1 MTGNR
6 NPTENGMTQEHD
18 NGRNERH
25 QQRMIR
31 KKDVVD
37 EKIAAAQTEQ
47 GLLLMHT
54 GNGKGKSSSAF
65 GVLARAIG
73 HGMNCAVIQFVKS
86 RSDSGEEAFFR
97 KFPEQV
103 SWQVM
108 GEGFTWETQDRE
120 RDKRAAV
127 AAWAEVCNKLADPSI
142 DLVILDEFTY
152 AFKFGWLE
160 LEPVI
165 EALRHRPPMQH
176 VIITGRA
183 APPALIDVA
192 DTVTEM
198 GMVKHAFQQG
208 IKAMPGIEH

>member
-1 MTGNR
+1 
-6 NPTENGMTQEHD
+6 MTQEQDQAPD

-25 QQRMIR
+25 EQRMIR
-31 KKDVVD
+31 KKGIVD
-37 EKIAAAQTEQ
+37 EKIAAAQTEK
-47 GLLLMHT
+47 GLLLIHT

-73 HGMNCAVIQFVKS
+73 HDLNCAVIQFVKS

-120 RDKRAAV
+120 RDKRAAE
-127 AAWAEVCNKLADPSI
+127 AAWGEVCKKLADPKV
-142 DLVILDEFTY
+142 DLLILDEFTY

-160 LEPVI
+160 LEPVVA
-165 EALRHRPPMQH
+165 ALQSRPAMQH

-183 APPALIDVA
+183 APPALIDIA
-192 DTVTEM
+192 DTVTDM

>member
-1 MTGNR
+1 
-6 NPTENGMTQEHD
+6 MTQEQD

-25 QQRMIR
+25 QQRMVR

-37 EKIAAAQTEQ
+37 EKIAAAQAEK
-47 GLLLMHT
+47 GLLLIHA

-73 HGMNCAVIQFVKS
+73 HGLKCAVIQFVKS

-97 KFPEQV
+97 QFPEQV
-103 SWQVM
+103 SWQVK

-120 RDKRAAV
+120 RDKRAAEV
-127 AAWAEVCNKLADPSI
+127 AWAEACKQLSDPAI
-142 DLVILDEFTY
+142 NLVILDEFTY

-160 LEPVI
+160 LDPVI
-165 EALRHRPPMQH
+165 EVLQKRPPMQH

-183 APPALIDVA
+183 APPALIEIA

-208 IKAMPGIEH
+208 IKAMPGVEF

>member
-1 MTGNR
+1 MTH
-6 NPTENGMTQEHD
+6 END
-18 NGRNERH
+18 NDRNERH
-25 QQRMIR
+25 QQRMVR

-37 EKIAAAQTEQ
+37 EKIAAAQTEK
-47 GLLLMHT
+47 GLLLIHT

-73 HGMNCAVIQFVKS
+73 HDMRCAVIQFVKS

-127 AAWAEVCNKLADPSI
+127 AAWAAACEALADPGI
-142 DLVILDEFTY
+142 DLLILDEFTY
-152 AFKFGWLE
+152 AFKYGWLE

-165 EALRHRPPMQH
+165 EALRNRPVMQH

-183 APPALIDVA
+183 APPALIEVA

-198 GMVKHAFQQG
+198 GMIKHAFQQG

>member
-1 MTGNR
+1 MAQNNHSSPDET
-6 NPTENGMTQEHD
+6 
-18 NGRNERH
+18 GRNERH
-25 QQRMIR
+25 QQRMVR

-37 EKIAAAQTEQ
+37 EKIAAAQTEK
-47 GLLLMHT
+47 GLLLIHT

-73 HGMNCAVIQFVKS
+73 HGLHCAVIQFVKS

-120 RDKRAAV
+120 RDQRAAV
-127 AAWAEVCNKLADPSI
+127 AAWEEVCKKMADPSI

-165 EALRHRPPMQH
+165 AALANRPPMQH

-183 APPALIDVA
+183 APQALIDAA

-198 GMVKHAFQQG
+198 GLVKHAFQQG
-208 IKAMPGIEH
+208 IKAMPGIEP

>member
-1 MTGNR
+1 
-6 NPTENGMTQEHD
+6 MTQEHD

-37 EKIAAAQTEQ
+37 EKIAAAQTEK
-47 GLLLMHT
+47 GLLLIHT

-86 RSDSGEEAFFR
+86 RSDSGEEAFVRRFS
-97 KFPEQV
+97 EQV

-127 AAWAEVCNKLADPSI
+127 AAWAEVCKKLADPSI

-165 EALRHRPPMQH
+165 EALRNRPPMQH

-183 APPALIDVA
+183 APPELIDAA

>member
-1 MTGNR
+1 
-6 NPTENGMTQEHD
+6 MTQEQD
-18 NGRNERH
+18 NGRNDRH
-25 QQRMIR
+25 QQRMVR

-37 EKIAAAQTEQ
+37 EKIAAAQAEK
-47 GLLLMHT
+47 GLLLIHT

-73 HGMNCAVIQFVKS
+73 HGLRCAVIQFVKS

-103 SWQVM
+103 SWQVK

-120 RDKRAAV
+120 RDKRAAET
-127 AAWAEVCNKLADPSI
+127 AWAEACKQLTDPTI
-142 DLVILDEFTY
+142 NLVILDEFTY

-160 LEPVI
+160 LDAVI
-165 EALRHRPPMQH
+165 DVLQKRPPMQH

-183 APPALIDVA
+183 APPALVDIA

-208 IKAMPGIEH
+208 IKAMPGVEF

>member
-1 MTGNR
+1 
-6 NPTENGMTQEHD
+6 MTQEND
-18 NGRNERH
+18 SGRNERH
-25 QQRMIR
+25 QQRMVR

-37 EKIAAAQTEQ
+37 EKIAAAQTEK
-47 GLLLMHT
+47 GLLLIHT

-73 HGMNCAVIQFVKS
+73 HDMKCAVIQFVKS

-120 RDKRAAV
+120 RDKRAALV
-127 AAWAEVCNKLADPSI
+127 AWEEVCKKLTDPSI

-160 LEPVI
+160 LAPVI
-165 EALRHRPPMQH
+165 ATLQQRPPMQH

-183 APPALIDVA
+183 APPELIEVA

-208 IKAMPGIEH
+208 IKAMNGIEH

>member
-1 MTGNR
+1 MTSNNDNDR
-6 NPTENGMTQEHD
+6 ND
-18 NGRNERH
+18 RH
-25 QQRMIR
+25 QKRMVR

-37 EKIAAAQTEQ
+37 EKIAAAQTEK
-47 GLLLMHT
+47 GLLLIHT

-73 HGMNCAVIQFVKS
+73 HDMKCAVIQFVKS

-127 AAWAEVCNKLADPSI
+127 AAWAAASKALTDPSI

-152 AFKFGWLE
+152 AFKYGWLE

-165 EALRHRPPMQH
+165 ETLRNRPSMQH

-183 APPALIDVA
+183 APPALIEVA

-198 GMVKHAFQQG
+198 GLIKHAFQQG

>member
-37 EKIAAAQTEQ
+37 EKIAAAQTEK
-47 GLLLMHT
+47 GLLLIHT

-97 KFPEQV
+97 RFSEQV

-127 AAWAEVCNKLADPSI
+127 AAWAEVCKKLADPSI

-165 EALRHRPPMQH
+165 EALRNRPPMQH

-183 APPALIDVA
+183 APPELIDAA

>member
-1 MTGNR
+1 MTTNNDNER
-6 NPTENGMTQEHD
+6 ND
-18 NGRNERH
+18 RH
-25 QQRMIR
+25 QQRMVR

-37 EKIAAAQTEQ
+37 EKIAAAQTEK
-47 GLLLMHT
+47 GLLLIHT

-73 HGMNCAVIQFVKS
+73 HDMKCAVIQFVKS

-127 AAWAEVCNKLADPSI
+127 AAWAAASKALTDPSI

-152 AFKFGWLE
+152 AFKYGWLE

-165 EALRHRPPMQH
+165 ETLRNRPSMQH

-183 APPALIDVA
+183 APPALIEVA

-198 GMVKHAFQQG
+198 GLIKHAFQQG

>member
-1 MTGNR
+1 MT
-6 NPTENGMTQEHD
+6 TD
-18 NGRNERH
+18 NNINNDETGRNERH
-25 QQRMIR
+25 QQRMVR

-37 EKIAAAQTEQ
+37 EKIAAAQTEK
-47 GLLLMHT
+47 GLLLIHT

-65 GVLARAIG
+65 GVLARAVG
-73 HGMNCAVIQFVKS
+73 HGLNCAVIQFVKS

-97 KFPEQV
+97 QFPAQV

-120 RDKRAAV
+120 RDKRAAI
-127 AAWAEVCNKLADPSI
+127 AAWEEVCKKLADPKIS
-142 DLVILDEFTY
+142 LVILDEFTY
-152 AFKFGWLE
+152 AFKFGWLD

-165 EALRHRPPMQH
+165 ATLARRPPMQH

-183 APPALIDVA
+183 APPELVAVA

>member
-1 MTGNR
+1 MTTDN
-6 NPTENGMTQEHD
+6 NTTIPTD
-18 NGRNERH
+18 DSGRNERH
-25 QQRMIR
+25 QQRMVR

-37 EKIAAAQTEQ
+37 EKIAAAQTEK
-47 GLLLMHT
+47 GLLLIHT

-127 AAWAEVCNKLADPSI
+127 AADPSI

-152 AFKFGWLE
+152 SFKYGWLD

-165 EALRHRPPMQH
+165 ETLGKRPQMQH

-208 IKAMPGIEH
+208 IKAMNGIEH

>member
-1 MTGNR
+1 MTH
-6 NPTENGMTQEHD
+6 END
-18 NGRNERH
+18 NDRNERH
-25 QQRMIR
+25 QQRMVR

-37 EKIAAAQTEQ
+37 EKIAAAQTEK
-47 GLLLMHT
+47 GLLLIQT

-73 HGMNCAVIQFVKS
+73 HDMRCAVIQFVKS

-127 AAWAEVCNKLADPSI
+127 AAWAAACEALADPTI
-142 DLVILDEFTY
+142 DLLILDEFTY
-152 AFKFGWLE
+152 AFKYGWLE

-165 EALRHRPPMQH
+165 EALRNRPVMQH

-183 APPALIDVA
+183 APPALIEVA

-198 GMVKHAFQQG
+198 GMIKHAFQQG

>member
-1 MTGNR
+1 
-6 NPTENGMTQEHD
+6 MTQENLSPAND
-18 NGRNERH
+18 EQGRNERH
-25 QQRMIR
+25 QQRMVR

-37 EKIAAAQTEQ
+37 EKIAAAQTEK
-47 GLLLMHT
+47 GLLLIHT

-73 HGMNCAVIQFVKS
+73 HDFHCAVIQFVKS
-86 RSDSGEEAFFR
+86 RSDSGEQAFFQ
-97 KFPEQV
+97 KFSDQV

-127 AAWAEVCNKLADPSI
+127 AAWDEACKKLADPSI

-152 AFKFGWLE
+152 AFKYGWLE

-165 EALRHRPPMQH
+165 QALQNRPPMQH

-183 APPALIDVA
+183 APPALIEIA

-198 GMVKHAFQQG
+198 GMIKHAFQQG

>member
-1 MTGNR
+1 
-6 NPTENGMTQEHD
+6 MTQEQN

-25 QQRMIR
+25 EQRMIR
-31 KKDVVD
+31 KKNIVD
-37 EKIAAAQTEQ
+37 EKIAAAQTEK
-47 GLLLMHT
+47 GLLLIHT

-73 HGMNCAVIQFVKS
+73 HNMNCAVIQFVKS

-108 GEGFTWETQDRE
+108 GEGFTWETQDLE

-127 AAWAEVCNKLADPSI
+127 AAWAEVCKKLSDSTI
-142 DLVILDEFTY
+142 NLVILDEFTY
-152 AFKFGWLE
+152 AFKFGWLD

-165 EALRHRPPMQH
+165 AALQSRPAMQH

-183 APPALIDVA
+183 APPALIDIA

>member
-1 MTGNR
+1 MN
-6 NPTENGMTQEHD
+6 QEQD

-37 EKIAAAQTEQ
+37 EKIAAAQTEK
-47 GLLLMHT
+47 GLLLIHT

-73 HGMNCAVIQFVKS
+73 HGLNCAVIQFVKS

-97 KFPEQV
+97 KFADQV

-127 AAWAEVCNKLADPSI
+127 AAWAEVCKKLGDPSI

-165 EALRHRPPMQH
+165 EALRNRPPMQH

-183 APPALIDVA
+183 APPALIEVA

-198 GMVKHAFQQG
+198 SMVKHAFQQG

>member
-1 MTGNR
+1 
-6 NPTENGMTQEHD
+6 MTQEHD

-37 EKIAAAQTEQ
+37 EKIAAAQTEK
-47 GLLLMHT
+47 GLLLIHT

-97 KFPEQV
+97 RFSEQV

-127 AAWAEVCNKLADPSI
+127 AAWAEVCKKLADPSI

-165 EALRHRPPMQH
+165 EALRNRPPMQH

-183 APPALIDVA
+183 APPELIDAA

>member
-1 MTGNR
+1 MTTDNK
-6 NPTENGMTQEHD
+6 NPDIDES
-18 NGRNERH
+18 GRNERH
-25 QQRMIR
+25 QQRMVR

-37 EKIAAAQTEQ
+37 EKIAAARTEK
-47 GLLLMHT
+47 GLLLIHT

-73 HGMNCAVIQFVKS
+73 HGFNCAVIQFVKS

-97 KFPEQV
+97 HFPEQV

-127 AAWAEVCNKLADPSI
+127 AAWAEVCKKLADPSI

-152 AFKFGWLE
+152 AFKFGWLD

-165 EALRHRPPMQH
+165 EALSKRPPMQH

-183 APPALIDVA
+183 APPALIEVA

>member
-1 MTGNR
+1 MT
-6 NPTENGMTQEHD
+6 TD
-18 NGRNERH
+18 NNINNDETGRNERH
-25 QQRMIR
+25 QQRMVR

-37 EKIAAAQTEQ
+37 EKIAAAQTEK
-47 GLLLMHT
+47 GLLLIHT

-65 GVLARAIG
+65 GVLARAVG
-73 HGMNCAVIQFVKS
+73 HGLNCAVIQFVKS

-97 KFPEQV
+97 QFPAQV

-120 RDKRAAV
+120 RDKRAAI
-127 AAWAEVCNKLADPSI
+127 AAWEEVCKKLADPKI
-142 DLVILDEFTY
+142 GLVILDEFTY
-152 AFKFGWLE
+152 AFKFGWLD

-165 EALRHRPPMQH
+165 ATLARRPPMQH

-183 APPALIDVA
+183 APPELVAVA

>member
-1 MTGNR
+1 MTTNNKNTA
-6 NPTENGMTQEHD
+6 NPADES
-18 NGRNERH
+18 GRNERH
-25 QQRMIR
+25 QQRMVR

-37 EKIAAAQTEQ
+37 EKIAAAQTEK
-47 GLLLMHT
+47 GLLLIHT

-127 AAWAEVCNKLADPSI
+127 AAWQEVCKKLADPSI

-152 AFKFGWLE
+152 AFKYGWLD

-165 EALRHRPPMQH
+165 EALGKRPPMQH

-208 IKAMPGIEH
+208 IKAMNGIEH

>member
-1 MTGNR
+1 MT
-6 NPTENGMTQEHD
+6 TD
-18 NGRNERH
+18 NIPEIDESGRNERH
-25 QQRMIR
+25 QQRMVR

-37 EKIAAAQTEQ
+37 EKIAAAQTEK
-47 GLLLMHT
+47 GLLLIHT

-73 HGMNCAVIQFVKS
+73 HGLNCAVIQFVKS

-97 KFPEQV
+97 KFPQQL

-127 AAWAEVCNKLADPSI
+127 AAWAEVCKKLADPSI

-160 LEPVI
+160 LDPVI
-165 EALRHRPPMQH
+165 EALRNRPAMQH

-183 APPALIDVA
+183 APPALVEVA

>member
-1 MTGNR
+1 MTH
-6 NPTENGMTQEHD
+6 END
-18 NGRNERH
+18 NDRNERH
-25 QQRMIR
+25 QQRMVR

-37 EKIAAAQTEQ
+37 EKIAAAQTEK
-47 GLLLMHT
+47 GLLLIHT

-73 HGMNCAVIQFVKS
+73 HDMRCAVIQFVKS

-127 AAWAEVCNKLADPSI
+127 AAWAAACEALADPAI
-142 DLVILDEFTY
+142 DLLILDEFTY
-152 AFKFGWLE
+152 AFKYGWLE

-165 EALRHRPPMQH
+165 EALRNRPVMQH

-183 APPALIDVA
+183 APPALIEVA

-198 GMVKHAFQQG
+198 GMIKHAFQQG

>member
-1 MTGNR
+1 MTH
-6 NPTENGMTQEHD
+6 END
-18 NGRNERH
+18 NDRNERH
-25 QQRMIR
+25 QQRMVR

-37 EKIAAAQTEQ
+37 EKIAAAQTEK
-47 GLLLMHT
+47 GLLLIHT

-73 HGMNCAVIQFVKS
+73 HDMRCAVIQFVKS

-127 AAWAEVCNKLADPSI
+127 AAWAAACEALANPAI
-142 DLVILDEFTY
+142 DLLILDEFTY
-152 AFKFGWLE
+152 AFKYGWLE

-165 EALRHRPPMQH
+165 EALRNRPVMQH

-183 APPALIDVA
+183 APPALIEVA

-198 GMVKHAFQQG
+198 GMIKHAFQQG

>member
-1 MTGNR
+1 
-6 NPTENGMTQEHD
+6 MTQEQD
-18 NGRNERH
+18 QATDSGRNERH
-25 QQRMIR
+25 EQRMIR
-31 KKDVVD
+31 KKGIVD
-37 EKIAAAQTEQ
+37 EKIAAAQIEK
-47 GLLLMHT
+47 GLLLIHT

-97 KFPEQV
+97 KFPEQLT
-103 SWQVM
+103 WQVM

-127 AAWAEVCNKLADPSI
+127 AAWDEVCKKLVDPSI
-142 DLVILDEFTY
+142 NLVILDEFTY
-152 AFKFGWLE
+152 AFKFGWLD

-165 EALRHRPPMQH
+165 AALQSRPPMQH

-183 APPALIDVA
+183 APPALIEIA

>member
-1 MTGNR
+1 
-6 NPTENGMTQEHD
+6 MTQEQD
-18 NGRNERH
+18 QAPDSGRNERH
-25 QQRMIR
+25 EQRMIR
-31 KKDVVD
+31 KKDIVD
-37 EKIAAAQTEQ
+37 EKIAAAQTEK
-47 GLLLMHT
+47 GLLLIHT

-97 KFPEQV
+97 KFPEQLT
-103 SWQVM
+103 WQVM

-127 AAWAEVCNKLADPSI
+127 AAWDEVCKKLVDPSI
-142 DLVILDEFTY
+142 NLVILDEFTY

-160 LEPVI
+160 LQPVI
-165 EALRHRPPMQH
+165 AALQNRPPMQH

-183 APPALIDVA
+183 APPSLIDIA

>member
-1 MTGNR
+1 
-6 NPTENGMTQEHD
+6 MTQEQD
-18 NGRNERH
+18 QATDSGRNERH
-25 QQRMIR
+25 EQRMIR
-31 KKDVVD
+31 KKGIVD
-37 EKIAAAQTEQ
+37 EKIAAAQTEK
-47 GLLLMHT
+47 GLLLIHT

-97 KFPEQV
+97 KFPEQLT
-103 SWQVM
+103 WQVM

-127 AAWAEVCNKLADPSI
+127 AAWDEVCKKLVDPSI
-142 DLVILDEFTY
+142 NLVILDEFTY
-152 AFKFGWLE
+152 AFKFGWLD

-165 EALRHRPPMQH
+165 AALQNRPPMQH

-183 APPALIDVA
+183 APPALIEIA

>member
-1 MTGNR
+1 MATN
-6 NPTENGMTQEHD
+6 NPSHPDET
-18 NGRNERH
+18 GRNERH
-25 QQRMIR
+25 QQRMVR

-37 EKIAAAQTEQ
+37 EKIAAAQTEK
-47 GLLLMHT
+47 GLLLIHT

-73 HGMNCAVIQFVKS
+73 HGLHCAVIQFVKS

-127 AAWAEVCNKLADPSI
+127 AAWEEVCKKLADPAI

-165 EALRHRPPMQH
+165 ATLAKRPPMQH

-183 APPALIDVA
+183 APPELIDAA

>member
-1 MTGNR
+1 MTH
-6 NPTENGMTQEHD
+6 END
-18 NGRNERH
+18 NDRNERH
-25 QQRMIR
+25 QQRMVR

-37 EKIAAAQTEQ
+37 EKIAAAQTEK
-47 GLLLMHT
+47 GLLLIQT

-73 HGMNCAVIQFVKS
+73 HDMRCAVIQFVKS

-127 AAWAEVCNKLADPSI
+127 AAWAAACEALANPAI
-142 DLVILDEFTY
+142 DLLILDEFTY
-152 AFKFGWLE
+152 AFKYGWLE

-165 EALRHRPPMQH
+165 EALRNRPVMQH

-183 APPALIDVA
+183 APPALIEVA

-198 GMVKHAFQQG
+198 GMIKHAFQQG

>member
-1 MTGNR
+1 MTN
-6 NPTENGMTQEHD
+6 EQD

-25 QQRMIR
+25 EQRMVR
-31 KKDVVD
+31 KKDIVD
-37 EKIAAAQTEQ
+37 EKIASAQTEK
-47 GLLLMHT
+47 GLLLIHT

-73 HGMNCAVIQFVKS
+73 HGFNCAVIQFVKS
-86 RSDSGEEAFFR
+86 RSDSGEEALFQ

-120 RDKRAAV
+120 RDKRAAE
-127 AAWAEVCNKLADPSI
+127 AAWAEACKKLADPAI

-160 LEPVI
+160 IEPVL
-165 EALRHRPPMQH
+165 ETLRRRPIMQH

-183 APPALIDVA
+183 APPALVEAA

-198 GMVKHAFQQG
+198 SMVKHAFQQG
-208 IKAMPGIEH
+208 IKAMPGVEY

>member
-1 MTGNR
+1 MTTNNDNDR
-6 NPTENGMTQEHD
+6 ND
-18 NGRNERH
+18 RH
-25 QQRMIR
+25 QQRMVR

-37 EKIAAAQTEQ
+37 EKIAAAQTEK
-47 GLLLMHT
+47 GLLLIHT

-73 HGMNCAVIQFVKS
+73 HDMKCAVIQFVKS

-127 AAWAEVCNKLADPSI
+127 AAWAAASKALTDPSI

-152 AFKFGWLE
+152 AFKYGWLE

-165 EALRHRPPMQH
+165 ETLRNRPSMQH

-183 APPALIDVA
+183 APPALIEVA

-198 GMVKHAFQQG
+198 GLIKHAFQQG

>member
-1 MTGNR
+1 M
-6 NPTENGMTQEHD
+6 
-18 NGRNERH
+18 
-25 QQRMIR
+25 
-31 KKDVVD
+31 
-37 EKIAAAQTEQ
+37 A
-47 GLLLMHT
+47 L
-54 GNGKGKSSSAF
+54 
-65 GVLARAIG
+65 
-73 HGMNCAVIQFVKS
+73 
-86 RSDSGEEAFFR
+86 
-97 KFPEQV
+97 KFPQQL

-127 AAWAEVCNKLADPSI
+127 AAWEEVCKKLADPTI
-142 DLVILDEFTY
+142 NLVILDEFTY
-152 AFKFGWLE
+152 AFKFGWLD

-165 EALRHRPPMQH
+165 AALQNRPPMQH

-183 APPALIDVA
+183 APPALIEIA